1 MQAPEM
7 QGPTGALLDPAS
19 KINSY
24 ADASSNTGLS
34 QTSVTGLGSAQPE
47 TQSKP
52 QKRNRVLVS
61 GPGVVGNVSMARL
74 WRVYGALDA
83 SLVMLLAHGLGLA
96 VWSSRAFNSGLT
108 LFLAYLGVSRNNR
121 CCNSRHCSWR
131 LFRHPA

>member
-7 QGPTGALLDPAS
+7 QGPTGASPFLDPAS

-24 ADASSNTGLS
+24 AGASSNTGLS

-61 GPGVVGNVSMARL
+61 GPGVGNMSMAR
-74 WRVYGALDA
+74 
-83 SLVMLLAHGLGLA
+83 
-96 VWSSRAFNSGLT
+96 
-108 LFLAYLGVSRNNR
+108 
-121 CCNSRHCSWR
+121 
-131 LFRHPA
+131 